1 MDIVVASRHTQIP
14 ERFREF
20 ASSKLAKVAQYDSQA
35 QLVQVEVVH
44 ENNPRMA
51 EVAETVE
58 ITVRG
63 KGPVVRAEASAG
75 DIFSAFDVAMGK
87 LMQQERRAKDRR
99 KSKHKMTRRQA
110 QAFDQGLFAQDS
122 GKTDA
127 PARLAPPE
135 VSEAE
140 ILPPAAA
147 TPAPAAGPAASGE
160 PAAGS
165 AAGSAAGASGAGAS
179 GAGASGAP
187 APRVTESVLADSPVV
202 IREKVHQAEPMTVEQ
217 AIYEMELVGHPFFL
231 FVDAHSGLPSV
242 LYHRHG
248 WTYGVLRLETTPAA
262 QTAA

>member
-20 ASSKLAKVAQYDSQA
+20 ATSKLAKVAQYDSRA
-35 QLVQVEVVH
+35 QLVQVEVVQ
-44 ENNPRMA
+44 ENNPRLA

-99 KSKHKMTRRQA
+99 QSKHKMTRRQA
-110 QAFDQGLFAQDS
+110 QAFDQSRLALDS
-122 GKTDA
+122 GRTDA
-127 PARLAPPE
+127 PAQLAPPE
-135 VSEAE
+135 VSQAE
-140 ILPPAAA
+140 VVLEDPPAA
-147 TPAPAAGPAASGE
+147 PP
-160 PAAGS
+160 
-165 AAGSAAGASGAGAS
+165 
-179 GAGASGAP
+179 GAP
-187 APRVTESVLADSPVV
+187 AGQPRVKESVLADSPVV
-202 IREKVHQAEPMTVEQ
+202 IREKVHQAKPMTVEQ

-248 WTYGVLRLETTPAA
+248 WTYGVLRLETAPPEA
-262 QTAA
+262 

>member
-20 ASSKLAKVAQYDSQA
+20 ATSKLAKVAQYDSRA

-44 ENNPRMA
+44 EKNPRLA

-75 DIFSAFDVAMGK
+75 DLFSAFDVAMGK

-99 KSKHKMTRRQA
+99 QSKHKMTRRQA
-110 QAFDQGLFAQDS
+110 QTFDQGLFAQDS
-122 GKTDA
+122 GSTDA
-127 PARLAPPE
+127 PAALAPAEVEEAEVLPDPRVGPSRTSPAAAPPE
-135 VSEAE
+135 
-140 ILPPAAA
+140 AAD
-147 TPAPAAGPAASGE
+147 
-160 PAAGS
+160 
-165 AAGSAAGASGAGAS
+165 GAGA
-179 GAGASGAP
+179 A
-187 APRVTESVLADSPVV
+187 RVKESVLADSPVV
-202 IREKVHQAEPMTVEQ
+202 IREKVHQAKPMTVEQ

-231 FVDAHSGLPSV
+231 FVDAQSGLPSV

-248 WTYGVLRLETTPAA
+248 WTYGVLRLEALPADDPAA
-262 QTAA
+262 QRPAG

>member
-1 MDIVVASRHTQIP
+1 MDIVVAGRHTEVP

-20 ASSKLAKVAQYDSQA
+20 ASSKLSKISQYDSQA

-51 EVAETVE
+51 EVAEIVE

-75 DIFSAFDVAMGK
+75 DVFSAFDVAMGK

-110 QAFDQGLFAQDS
+110 QAFDQTLLAPDPAAV
-122 GKTDA
+122 DA
-127 PARLAPPE
+127 PAALAPEPE
-135 VSEAE
+135 VEAQVV
-140 ILPPAAA
+140 PDS
-147 TPAPAAGPAASGE
+147 APAE
-160 PAAGS
+160 
-165 AAGSAAGASGAGAS
+165 
-179 GAGASGAP
+179 
-187 APRVTESVLADSPVV
+187 PRVKESVLADSPVV
-202 IREKVHQAEPMTVEQ
+202 IREKVHQAPPMSVEQ

-231 FVDAHSGLPSV
+231 FVDKQSGLPSV

-248 WTYGVLRLETTPAA
+248 WTYGVLRLETTP
-262 QTAA
+262 TPPKP